1 MKRLLTASIVVGI
14 LGAATVAWEARDTIA
29 VAAVED
35 RADSQ
40 ADAIRAFASG
50 CVDGLGVVT
59 GEMQAGIW
67 RMSCTPSLGLGPAVK
82 RRVRR

>member
-14 LGAATVAWEARDTIA
+14 LGAATIAWESRDT
-29 VAAVED
+29 VAYAATQD
-35 RADSQ
+35 RADPQ
-40 ADAIRAFASG
+40 ADAIRAFAAG

-67 RMSCTPSLGLGPAVK
+67 RMSCTPSLGFGPVVK